1 MGVLDF
7 IFGRRKK
14 ALPEDRNSPLE
25 RAMHELALKEC
36 PENRKNVYEALLAAM
51 LLIPVPEIPP
61 GLDRGP
67 GLHTTT
73 TEVQFQFS
81 MPLDRNNKR
90 VAPAFTDAEALQN
103 WDPNTPYIGIKAQE
117 FFRLVMG
124 TDVQAV
130 VINPFD
136 PIRKMIRPGGRVTR
150 AELDLLS
157 KGIVPTQ
164 IGPKGVQFHLKSN
177 ETRYVGIPAKRP
189 SEGLEASLRDKA
201 SEVPEIDE
209 LYLFQMAT
217 KGASHTVIGIVLNK
231 IIARTLEDQIAT
243 TLGDHIQRKIEKGE
257 SLDFLILRGS
267 FRDQVRATGILIFH
281 R

>member
-1 MGVLDF
+1 MGFLDL
-7 IFGRRKK
+7 IFGRKK
-14 ALPEDRNSPLE
+14 ESGPENRNSSLE

-36 PENRKNVYEALLAAM
+36 PENRKNVYQALLGAM

-61 GLDRGP
+61 GLDPGP

-73 TEVQFQFS
+73 TGVQLQFS
-81 MPLDRNNKR
+81 VMLDRNHKR

-124 TDVQAV
+124 TDIQAIM
-130 VINPFD
+130 INPFD

-150 AELDLLS
+150 AELELLS

-164 IGPKGVQFHLKSN
+164 IGPKGVQFQLKSD
-177 ETRYVGIPAKRP
+177 EARYIGVPAKRP
-189 SEGLEASLRDKA
+189 SVGLEASLREKA
-201 SEVPEIDE
+201 SQVPEIAE

-217 KGASHTVIGIVLNK
+217 KGSSHTVIGIVLDK
-231 IIARTLEDQIAT
+231 IIDRTVEDQIAAA
-243 TLGDHIQRKIEKGE
+243 LGEHIQLQIGKGK

-267 FRDQVRATGILIFH
+267 FRDQVRATGILIF
-281 R
+281 RR